1 MTPDDILLGVYI
13 TFHNCRY
20 EFILG
25 SATFIISAY
34 LSHEW
39 STQSTRQNVQSHM
52 VMGWAARLGLFL
64 FTRIMKDGED
74 KRFVVAKQKPSV
86 FFKFWI
92 IQGKKKCIF
101 FQIQI
106 IIIFIYIT
114 PNNRIDLILLKVFG
128 CLLRCFQL

>member
-1 MTPDDILLGVYI
+1 MYI
-13 TFHNCRY
+13 TFNDCRY
-20 EFILG
+20 ESILG

-114 PNNRIDLILLKVFG
+114 PNNRIDIILF
-128 CLLRCFQL
+128 

>member
-1 MTPDDILLGVYI
+1 MI
-13 TFHNCRY
+13 
-20 EFILG
+20 
-25 SATFIISAY
+25 
-34 LSHEW
+34 
-39 STQSTRQNVQSHM
+39 
-52 VMGWAARLGLFL
+52 MGWAARLGLFL

-101 FQIQI
+101 FEIQI
-106 IIIFIYIT
+106 VIIFIYIT
-114 PNNRIDLILLKVFG
+114 PINGIDLILLKEFG

>member
-1 MTPDDILLGVYI
+1 M
-13 TFHNCRY
+13 
-20 EFILG
+20 ILG

-92 IQGKKKCIF
+92 IQGKKKYMLESCSVT
-101 FQIQI
+101 
-106 IIIFIYIT
+106 YYAT
-114 PNNRIDLILLKVFG
+114 EKVE
-128 CLLRCFQL
+128 

>member
-1 MTPDDILLGVYI
+1 MNSCLEYLLGMHI
-13 TFHNCRY
+13 TIHLRY
-20 EFILG
+20 SLILG

-74 KRFVVAKQKPSV
+74 KRFVVAKQQPSV

-92 IQGKKKCIF
+92 IQGEKMSIF
-101 FQIQI
+101 FKIQI
-106 IIIFIYIT
+106 TIYFVCH
-114 PNNRIDLILLKVFG
+114 RKS
-128 CLLRCFQL
+128 